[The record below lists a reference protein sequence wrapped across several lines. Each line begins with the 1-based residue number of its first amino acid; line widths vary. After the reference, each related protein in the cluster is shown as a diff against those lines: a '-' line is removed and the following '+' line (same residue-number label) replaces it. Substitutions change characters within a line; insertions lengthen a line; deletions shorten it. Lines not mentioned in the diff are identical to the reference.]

1 MSIKLLSL
9 FHAFGESDSKILG
22 SVEIINSQL
31 IGTGACLPDF
41 VLTNAMLE
49 HMVDTNDEWIV
60 QRTGVR
66 ERRIAKNMHTWEL
79 ALGAAQDALADA
91 KIDAGELDLI
101 LVSTCTPDTNTPNTA
116 AILQDK
122 LGAGAIGA
130 FDINNACTGFVSAT
144 DIADCYIKSGKA
156 RTVLVVSAETLSRIV
171 DYTDRGTCILFGDGA
186 AAAVYR
192 ATEDDNL
199 GIQSTFIAADGSGA
213 EYLRMEALPV
223 EDPFAEDRT
232 VDPKARFLKMQG
244 AAVVRFT
251 ARAVPQAIDTALQRA
266 GITADDIDWVV
277 PHQANLRILDVI
289 ARRYHLPKEKVYVNM
304 DRFGNTSSASVPICL
319 NEMRR
324 NGLLREGQTIVCTGF
339 GGITDHFRIGIDEDR
354 STDAFGFE
362 GGNDFAEEFLVR
374 FGVPARIGSQRV
386 VCVGYERHLCRQDLE
401 RQVDETVDGVAFHI
415 QFGGDYLLQVADILV
430 ADVPLVGTRMHGDAL
445 CTEPFRIE
453 RCLHHVGNIP
463 SARIAQCGD
472 LVDVNT
478 QLCHIFLYFCG
489 VKDRKSV
496 V

>member
-116 AILQDK
+116 AILQNK

-192 ATEDDNL
+192 ATEDESL
-199 GIQSTFIAADGSGA
+199 GIQSTFVAADGSGA

-339 GGITDHFRIGIDEDR
+339 GGGLTWG
-354 STDAFGFE
+354 SMLFE
-362 GGNDFAEEFLVR
+362 
-374 FGVPARIGSQRV
+374 I
-386 VCVGYERHLCRQDLE
+386 
-401 RQVDETVDGVAFHI
+401 
-415 QFGGDYLLQVADILV
+415 
-430 ADVPLVGTRMHGDAL
+430 
-445 CTEPFRIE
+445 
-453 RCLHHVGNIP
+453 
-463 SARIAQCGD
+463 
-472 LVDVNT
+472 
-478 QLCHIFLYFCG
+478 
-489 VKDRKSV
+489 
-496 V
+496 

>member
-101 LVSTCTPDTNTPNTA
+101 LVSTCTPDTNTPNSA

-186 AAAVYR
+186 GAVVLEWRDEAETGAAGADGAAGAAGADAPGILSSYMEN
-192 ATEDDNL
+192 TDDVDRTL
-199 GIQSTFIAADGSGA
+199 WCDSAFASRKVPFAADGTTAAAGTSATAAPRLAASDA
-213 EYLRMEALPV
+213 ESDPYMRMAGQAVFKFATSAMMRCTEEAL
-223 EDPFAEDRT
+223 T
-232 VDPKARFLKMQG
+232 
-244 AAVVRFT
+244 
-251 ARAVPQAIDTALQRA
+251 RA
-266 GITADDIDWVV
+266 GLTTDDVTLFT
-277 PHQANLRILDVI
+277 PHQANERIIRYAAKKMGLPMERFQVI
-289 ARRYHLPKEKVYVNM
+289 
-304 DRFGNTSSASVPICL
+304 
-319 NEMRR
+319 
-324 NGLLREGQTIVCTGF
+324 
-339 GGITDHFRIGIDEDR
+339 ID
-354 STDAFGFE
+354 
-362 GGNDFAEEFLVR
+362 
-374 FGVPARIGSQRV
+374 
-386 VCVGYERHLCRQDLE
+386 
-401 RQVDETVDGVAFHI
+401 
-415 QFGGDYLLQVADILV
+415 
-430 ADVPLVGTRMHGDAL
+430 
-445 CTEPFRIE
+445 
-453 RCLHHVGNIP
+453 HVGNVSGA
-463 SARIAQCGD
+463 SALIA
-472 LVDVNT
+472 LNEA
-478 QLCHIFLYFCG
+478 L
-489 VKDRKSV
+489 
-496 V
+496 

>member
-1 MSIKLLSL
+1 M
-9 FHAFGESDSKILG
+9 G
-22 SVEIINSQL
+22 SVIIGSGRALPARIVTNDELSEI
-31 IGTGACLPDF
+31 
-41 VLTNAMLE
+41 
-49 HMVDTNDEWIV
+49 VDTTDEWIV
-60 QRTGVR
+60 PRTGIHIRHVAIEETCTDLGAQAALR
-66 ERRIAKNMHTWEL
+66 
-79 ALGAAQDALADA
+79 ALGLEEGGWQR
-91 KIDAGELDLI
+91 E
-101 LVSTCTPDTNTPNTA
+101 
-116 AILQDK
+116 
-122 LGAGAIGA
+122 AGAIEAASLDMIICPTLTADTHFPSEAARIRERIGA
-130 FDINNACTGFVSAT
+130 TNAVCYDMSCACSGCVYGLST
-144 DIADCYIKSGKA
+144 ADLIMAGAAFARQEAA
-156 RTVLVVSAETLSRIV
+156 RTRTPLRCNDVRRVLVVAAERLSKLV
-171 DYTDRGTCILFGDGA
+171 DWEERATCILFGDGA

-339 GGITDHFRIGIDEDR
+339 GGGLTYG
-354 STDAFGFE
+354 AFV
-362 GGNDFAEEFLVR
+362 LK
-374 FGVPARIGSQRV
+374 
-386 VCVGYERHLCRQDLE
+386 L
-401 RQVDETVDGVAFHI
+401 
-415 QFGGDYLLQVADILV
+415 
-430 ADVPLVGTRMHGDAL
+430 
-445 CTEPFRIE
+445 
-453 RCLHHVGNIP
+453 
-463 SARIAQCGD
+463 
-472 LVDVNT
+472 
-478 QLCHIFLYFCG
+478 
-489 VKDRKSV
+489 
-496 V
+496 

>member
-116 AILQDK
+116 AILQNK

-156 RTVLVVSAETLSRIV
+156 KTVLVVSAETLSRIV

-186 AAAVYR
+186 AAAVL
-192 ATEDDNL
+192 TNGESL
-199 GIQSTFIAADGSGA
+199 GIQSTFVAADGSGA

-223 EDPFAEDRT
+223 EDPFTEDRT

-339 GGITDHFRIGIDEDR
+339 GGGLTYG
-354 STDAFGFE
+354 AFV
-362 GGNDFAEEFLVR
+362 LK
-374 FGVPARIGSQRV
+374 
-386 VCVGYERHLCRQDLE
+386 L
-401 RQVDETVDGVAFHI
+401 
-415 QFGGDYLLQVADILV
+415 
-430 ADVPLVGTRMHGDAL
+430 
-445 CTEPFRIE
+445 
-453 RCLHHVGNIP
+453 
-463 SARIAQCGD
+463 
-472 LVDVNT
+472 
-478 QLCHIFLYFCG
+478 
-489 VKDRKSV
+489 
-496 V
+496 

>member
-79 ALGAAQDALADA
+79 ALGAAQDA

-116 AILQDK
+116 AILQNK
-122 LGAGAIGA
+122 LGAGSIGA

-192 ATEDDNL
+192 ATEDESL
-199 GIQSTFIAADGSGA
+199 GIQSTFVAADGSGA

-339 GGITDHFRIGIDEDR
+339 GGGLTYG
-354 STDAFGFE
+354 AFV
-362 GGNDFAEEFLVR
+362 LK
-374 FGVPARIGSQRV
+374 
-386 VCVGYERHLCRQDLE
+386 L
-401 RQVDETVDGVAFHI
+401 
-415 QFGGDYLLQVADILV
+415 
-430 ADVPLVGTRMHGDAL
+430 
-445 CTEPFRIE
+445 
-453 RCLHHVGNIP
+453 
-463 SARIAQCGD
+463 
-472 LVDVNT
+472 
-478 QLCHIFLYFCG
+478 
-489 VKDRKSV
+489 
-496 V
+496 

>member
-232 VDPKARFLKMQG
+232 VDPMARFLKMQG

-266 GITADDIDWVV
+266 RITADDIDWVV

-339 GGITDHFRIGIDEDR
+339 GGGLTYG
-354 STDAFGFE
+354 AFV
-362 GGNDFAEEFLVR
+362 LK
-374 FGVPARIGSQRV
+374 
-386 VCVGYERHLCRQDLE
+386 L
-401 RQVDETVDGVAFHI
+401 
-415 QFGGDYLLQVADILV
+415 
-430 ADVPLVGTRMHGDAL
+430 
-445 CTEPFRIE
+445 
-453 RCLHHVGNIP
+453 
-463 SARIAQCGD
+463 
-472 LVDVNT
+472 
-478 QLCHIFLYFCG
+478 
-489 VKDRKSV
+489 
-496 V
+496 